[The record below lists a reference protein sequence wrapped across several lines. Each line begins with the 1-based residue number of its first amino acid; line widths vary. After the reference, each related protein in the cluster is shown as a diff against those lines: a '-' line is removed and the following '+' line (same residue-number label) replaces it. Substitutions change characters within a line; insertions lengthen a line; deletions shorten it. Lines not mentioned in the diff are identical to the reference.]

1 MAGRRCFL
9 YPLGASP
16 RPTSSLISTAPPT
29 TRLADALVAGRRWV
43 VLGMLLSL
51 HAAMISPPG
60 EALQRLMLLSHFGFF
75 LVWQPFFAT
84 ERELKV
90 FSGTLLVGITIA
102 ILYFLNGWLII
113 MWLLV
118 LLGILGGRVFMAQS
132 GDRSRFYLV
141 AFTYVFI
148 LLLLVVVPQLV
159 LGPQE
164 VPAAVVIF
172 GRDFLPAIL
181 VLLVFLP
188 RPREEQVAQMFDFF
202 YAVLVFQ
209 LGVVIV
215 LGSLVMMRFNE
226 ESYVYSVLETVLG
239 FATALLV
246 FAALWNPMRGFGGL
260 RTYFSSY
267 LLSVGLPFERWMR
280 RLAELAETESDA
292 TRFLEQALAEISTF
306 PWMRGGSWRTPDGE
320 GHFGDES
327 EHASRFDYHDLE
339 ITFFSKIR
347 LSPALLLH
355 MRLLA
360 QVVGEFYEGKR
371 RENALRQHA
380 YLQAVHETGARLTH
394 DVKNLLQSLYTLTSM
409 APRAPA
415 DGYTALL
422 QRQLPQ
428 LTKRL
433 QATLDKLRS
442 PEAAVSDLP
451 VGAAV
456 WWAEVARRLAG
467 SEVGIS
473 ARIEIDGNVPAGL
486 FDSFLENALDNAR
499 NKRSR
504 EPAIAIS
511 VSFVYDAEVSEL
523 AVCDS
528 GAALPEGLTQ
538 RLFREPVE
546 HGTGL
551 GIGLYHVARLASG
564 AGYRLKLSA
573 NTAGHVCFALVRRQ
587 DDLLPPGAAQGK
599 G

>member
-1 MAGRRCFL
+1 MARRRRFL
-9 YPLGASP
+9 YPRGAVP
-16 RPTSSLISTAPPT
+16 CPPFSLISTAPPP
-29 TRLADALVAGRRWV
+29 TRLADVLVTGRRWV

-60 EALQRLMLLSHFGFF
+60 EALQRFMLLSHFGFF

-90 FSGTLLVGITIA
+90 FSGTLLVGITVA

-118 LLGILGGRVFMAQS
+118 LLGILGGRVFMAQQ

-141 AFTYVFI
+141 AFAYVFM
-148 LLLLVVVPQLV
+148 LLLLLAVPQLV
-159 LGPQE
+159 LGIQE
-164 VPAAVVIF
+164 VPHAVAVF

-188 RPREEQVAQMFDFF
+188 RPREEQVAQVFDFF

-215 LGSLVMMRFNE
+215 LGSLVMMRFNG
-226 ESYVYSVLETVLG
+226 ESYVYSLLETVLG
-239 FATALLV
+239 FASALLV
-246 FAALWNPMRGFGGL
+246 LAALWNPMRGFGGL

-292 TRFLEQALAEISTF
+292 TRFLEQALAEISAF

-320 GHFGDES
+320 GHFGEES
-327 EHASRFDYHDLE
+327 EHASRFEYHDLE

-360 QVVGEFYEGKR
+360 QVVGEFHEGKR

-409 APRAPA
+409 APRTPA

-451 VGAAV
+451 VAAAV

-467 SEVGIS
+467 SEVSIS
-473 ARIEIDGNVPAGL
+473 ARIEVDGSVPAGL

-499 NKRSR
+499 MKRAR
-504 EPAIAIS
+504 DPAIAIS
-511 VSFVYDAEVSEL
+511 VSFVHDADVSEL

-528 GAALPEGLTQ
+528 GAPLPEVLTQ

-551 GIGLYHVARLASG
+551 GIGLYHVARLAAS
-564 AGYRLKLSA
+564 AGYRLRLSS
-573 NTAGHVCFALVRRQ
+573 NTPGRVCFALVRRQ
-587 DDLLPPGAAQGK
+587 DDSLPASAFQGK

>member
-1 MAGRRCFL
+1 MV
-9 YPLGASP
+9 
-16 RPTSSLISTAPPT
+16 STTPPT
-29 TRLADALVAGRRWV
+29 TRLADVLVAGRRWV

-60 EALQRLMLLSHFGFF
+60 EAMQRLMLLSHFGFF

-90 FSGTLLVGITIA
+90 FSAVLLVGVTGTI
-102 ILYFLNGWLII
+102 LWFLNGWLIV

-118 LLGILGGRVFMAQS
+118 LMGILGGRVFMAQA

-141 AFTYVFI
+141 AFTYVLT
-148 LLLLVVVPQLV
+148 LLLLLIVPMMLLGEQQVPDAVETFARDV
-159 LGPQE
+159 LP
-164 VPAAVVIF
+164 
-172 GRDFLPAIL
+172 LLL

-188 RPREEQVAQMFDFF
+188 RPREEHVAQVFDFF

-209 LGVVIV
+209 LGLVIV
-215 LGSLVMMRFNE
+215 LGSLVMMRFTG
-226 ESYVYSVLETVLG
+226 ESYMQALLETVLG

-246 FAALWNPMRGFGGL
+246 LAALWNPMRGFGGL
-260 RTYFSSY
+260 RTYFSTY

-280 RLAELAETESDA
+280 RVAELAETEPDA
-292 TRFLEQALAEISTF
+292 QRFLELALTEINTF
-306 PWMRGGSWRTPDGE
+306 PWMRGGTWRSSEGE
-320 GHFGDES
+320 GRFGEES
-327 EHASRFDYHDLE
+327 EHVSRFTYHDLE
-339 ITFFSKIR
+339 IAFYTKIR

-360 QVVGEFYEGKR
+360 QVVGEFHEGKR

-409 APRAPA
+409 APKEAGE
-415 DGYTALL
+415 GYIGLL

-442 PEAAVSDLP
+442 PEAAMSDIP
-451 VGAAV
+451 VRATV
-456 WWAEVARRLAG
+456 WWAEVERRLAG
-467 SEVGIS
+467 GDVQLK
-473 ARIEIDGNVPAGL
+473 ARIAADGNIPAGL

-499 NKRSR
+499 AKRDR
-504 EPAIAIS
+504 EPGVAIS
-511 VSFVYDAEVSEL
+511 VGFVFDAELAEL

-528 GAALPEGLTQ
+528 GAPLAEGVTQ

-546 HGTGL
+546 RGTGL

-564 AGYRLKLSA
+564 AGYRVQLSA
-573 NTAGHVCFALVRRQ
+573 NAPGNVCFALVRREG
-587 DDLLPPGAAQGK
+587 DLLPGNGPR
-599 G
+599 

>member
-1 MAGRRCFL
+1 VARRRRFL
-9 YPLGASP
+9 YPRDAAP
-16 RPTSSLISTAPPT
+16 ATPFSLISTVPPT
-29 TRLADALVAGRRWV
+29 ARLADALVTGRRWV

-90 FSGTLLVGITIA
+90 FSGTLLVGITVA

-141 AFTYVFI
+141 AFAYVFI

-159 LGPQE
+159 LGLQE

-320 GHFGDES
+320 GRFGEES

-409 APRAPA
+409 APRTPA

-467 SEVGIS
+467 SDVSIS
-473 ARIEIDGNVPAGL
+473 ARIGIEGNVPAAL

-499 NKRSR
+499 IKRSR

-511 VSFVYDAEVSEL
+511 VSFVYDAVVSEL

-573 NTAGHVCFALVRRQ
+573 NTPGRVCFALVRRQ
-587 DDLLPPGAAQGK
+587 DDQLPLGAAQGK